1 MKRFAALRTTRR
13 PAVAESWVYS
23 TSQVIALEIARKA
36 NLPLT
41 FVSVRGAHYPRDLKV
56 HVFAPPELV
65 VLCLASIWVSGFIAG
80 FVASRKAFRECL

>member
-41 FVSVRGAHYPRDLKV
+41 FASVRGPRYPAGFEV

-80 FVASRKAFRECL
+80 FLATRKAFRQCL